1 MKMKKSIL
9 ALAALAFLA
18 WGCASDSDSTS
29 EPQPPTPPAPTE
41 IEAGTDV
48 RPSWTAPNYN
58 LFEQTMTVEVQL
70 QERLLPYASANDL
83 MTAIVGSEVR
93 GISTPQQV
101 NDQWVFP
108 ITVASNAAG
117 EQLSLSYYCDKLHRI
132 FTINWTQFDATV
144 APTGQG
150 GIYLPKFVE

>member
-1 MKMKKSIL
+1 
-9 ALAALAFLA
+9 
-18 WGCASDSDSTS
+18 
-29 EPQPPTPPAPTE
+29 
-41 IEAGTDV
+41 
-48 RPSWTAPNYN
+48 
-58 LFEQTMTVEVQL
+58 MTVEVQL